1 MNFRIYVLWFSILF
15 RIIYIYKNISM
26 IGIYKFGKKKSI
38 LVRLEDTCKPTFT
51 LGTDEI
57 DVSRIFLKF
66 MVWALN

>member
-1 MNFRIYVLWFSILF
+1 
-15 RIIYIYKNISM
+15 M